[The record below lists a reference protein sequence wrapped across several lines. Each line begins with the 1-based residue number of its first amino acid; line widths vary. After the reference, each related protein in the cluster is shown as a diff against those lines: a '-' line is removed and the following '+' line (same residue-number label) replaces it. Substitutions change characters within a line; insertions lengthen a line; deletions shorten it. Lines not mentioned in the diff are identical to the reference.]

1 MEEGN
6 IYIERQKYLF
16 ISDIVDEM
24 LKSLIEDLISVTK
37 CQKRSYENVSETR
50 VQKWIKKLR
59 KFREDDDLVEFIGP
73 VSLEWMMFRSITEL
87 EKEIDKYFD
96 EK

>member
-16 ISDIVDEM
+16 ISDFIDEI
-24 LKSLIEDLISVTK
+24 LKSLIEFLISVTK

-50 VQKWIKKLR
+50 VQKGLR
-59 KFREDDDLVEFIGP
+59 N
-73 VSLEWMMFRSITEL
+73 
-87 EKEIDKYFD
+87 
-96 EK
+96 